1 MRGRAVSW
9 LRALVGAIGAEVATI
24 ACAVGWVAVYS
35 HLINAGQT
43 LELYQAYAQRSAPW
57 VAVIAGAPIFYAAGR
72 WIARTRASALALF
85 GVYLLLDASL
95 IAFSGEP
102 VERLP
107 LGFIAASWLTKL
119 IACYWGGSDGE
130 RTRGAAPLR

>member
-9 LRALVGAIGAEVATI
+9 LRALVGAIGAEAATI
-24 ACAVGWVAVYS
+24 ACAIGWVAIYS
-35 HLINAGQT
+35 HLINAGQP
-43 LELYQAYAQRSAPW
+43 LEHYQAYAQQSAPW

-95 IAFSGEP
+95 IALSGEP

-107 LGFIAASWLTKL
+107 FGFIAASWLTKL

-130 RTRGAAPLR
+130 RTRGAAPSR

>member
-24 ACAVGWVAVYS
+24 ACAVGWVAIYS
-35 HLINAGQT
+35 HLIKPGQA
-43 LELYQAYAQRSAPW
+43 LEHYQAHAQQSAPW
-57 VAVIAGAPIFYAAGR
+57 VSVIAGAPIFYAASR

-85 GVYLLLDASL
+85 GAYVLLDACL
-95 IAFSGEP
+95 IALSGER

-130 RTRGAAPLR
+130 RTRDAAPPQ